1 MEYIMDTAKSLA
13 QKGKRQ
19 LEIAEILGVTD
30 RTVRNY
36 LTRKSAPRKKRN
48 SLLDPYKLI
57 IESILKEDHYY
68 NATLLLEKLQA
79 DGYAGQI
86 SILRDF
92 MKATRECLAAEAVI
106 RFETIPGLQAQVDW
120 LELGLIRIGPSLRKR
135 YAFVMVLGYS
145 RRPFVCFT
153 ESMKMSVLQACH
165 VAAFDHFGGVP
176 QEILYDNMKT
186 AFVYNAAEGHFQP
199 NRELLKLAVHYGF
212 TPRRCRVRRPQTKGK
227 VERFIRYIRSSLLP
241 RIPDLSAPLDELD
254 MQALAWLET
263 VNDKVL
269 REFGETRR
277 ERFEKEA
284 PQLRALPATP
294 FDAREVHELV
304 VHRDG
309 TIVFEGNRYSVPPRF
324 IRQFLTLKADTR
336 KRTAAVFSKEQLL
349 REFPLAAAGS
359 HARNMFPE
367 DEAAIRKVWEAARER
382 REKQEALVQK
392 KRSSKEKLVE
402 VETRPPA
409 AYELFCIVGVTA

>member
-1 MEYIMDTAKSLA
+1 
-13 QKGKRQ
+13 
-19 LEIAEILGVTD
+19 
-30 RTVRNY
+30 
-36 LTRKSAPRKKRN
+36 
-48 SLLDPYKLI
+48 
-57 IESILKEDHYY
+57 
-68 NATLLLEKLQA
+68 
-79 DGYAGQI
+79 
-86 SILRDF
+86 
-92 MKATRECLAAEAVI
+92 
-106 RFETIPGLQAQVDW
+106 VDW
-120 LELGLIRIGPSLRKR
+120 LELGLVRIGPSLRKR

-254 MQALAWLET
+254 TRALAWLET

-304 VHRDG
+304 VHRDS
-309 TIVFEGNRYSVPPRF
+309 TIIFEGNRYSVPPRF

-336 KRTAAVFSKEQLL
+336 KRTAAVFSKKQLL

>member
-1 MEYIMDTAKSLA
+1 MEYIMNLAKSLA
-13 QKGKRQ
+13 QQGKKQR
-19 LEIAEILGVTD
+19 EIAEILGKTE
-30 RTVRNY
+30 RTIRNY
-36 LTRKSAPRKKRN
+36 LTRESAPRKKRN
-48 SLLDPYKLI
+48 SLLDPYKLT

-92 MKATRECLAAEAVI
+92 VKATRERLAAEAVI

-120 LELGLIRIGPSLRKR
+120 LELGLVRIGPSMRKR

-165 VAAFDHFGGVP
+165 VAAFNYFGGVP

-186 AFVYNAAEGHFQP
+186 AFIYNPAEGHFQP
-199 NRELLKLAVHYGF
+199 NRELLKLAVHYCF

-241 RIPDLSAPLDELD
+241 RIQDLSGPLDDLD
-254 MQALAWLET
+254 ARALAWLET

-269 REFGETRR
+269 REFGETRS
-277 ERFEKEA
+277 ERFKKEA
-284 PQLRALPATP
+284 SQLRVLPATP

-304 VHRDG
+304 VHRDS
-309 TIVFEGNRYSVPPRF
+309 TIIFEGNRYSVPPRF
-324 IRQFLTLKADTR
+324 IRQFLTLKVDTR
-336 KRTAAVFSKEQLL
+336 KRSADVFSKEQLL
-349 REFPLAAAGS
+349 REFSLVPAGG
-359 HARNMFPE
+359 HARIMFPE

-382 REKQEALVQK
+382 REKQEALIRK
-392 KRSSKEKLVE
+392 KRSSKEKMVE
-402 VETRPPA
+402 VETRQPA
-409 AYELFCIVGVTA
+409 VYELFCIVGVTA